1 LRNNEWD
8 KQILVGDDMSDAAE
22 KLKAQLLELSVEDRA
37 ELTSVLVASLEDGEF
52 EDRAT
57 VEAAWDV
64 ELTQRLEEIKS
75 GKVQGIPATEVLEE
89 MRRKYP

>member
-1 LRNNEWD
+1 
-8 KQILVGDDMSDAAE
+8 MSDAAE

-37 ELTSVLVASLEDGEF
+37 ELTSVLVTSLDDDEY

-57 VEAAWDV
+57 VEAAWDA
-64 ELTQRLEEIKS
+64 ELTKRLEEIKS